1 MFYDVTCFFI
11 GIFARLF
18 FPLRIIGSEN
28 IPEEGGVIIAANHLS
43 YLDIPLLG
51 YSINKTRQR
60 HADFMAKKELFAIP
74 VIGFLFQ
81 KLSSFPIDREKVD
94 RAGLREAVK
103 RLRSGRMVAIY
114 PEGTRSRDG
123 RLHAGKP
130 GVGMIV
136 RMSGKK
142 VVPAA
147 IQGTDKALPPGRWL
161 AKPTPVTIKFGRP
174 LDFCDVGKGGKGG
187 KEGNER
193 ESAEQITKVI
203 MDSIAVLAESL
214 STPSSHPPS
223 QPPLP
228 PR

>member
-1 MFYDVTCFFI
+1 MMFYDITCFFI
-11 GIFARLF
+11 GIFSRLF
-18 FPLRIIGSEN
+18 FPLRIIGSEK
-28 IPEEGGVIIAANHLS
+28 IPKEGGVIIAANHLS

-51 YSINKTRQR
+51 YSINKTTRR
-60 HADFMAKKELFAIP
+60 HADFMAKKELFAVSIL
-74 VIGFLFQ
+74 GFLFR

-103 RLRSGRMVAIY
+103 RLQSGRMVAIY

-161 AKPTPVTIKFGRP
+161 ARPNPVTIKFGRP
-174 LDFCDVGKGGKGG
+174 LDFGDIKSGESGG

-193 ESAEQITKVI
+193 EGAEQITKVI
-203 MDSIAVLAESL
+203 MDNIAELAESL
-214 STPSSHPPS
+214 AIHPPH
-223 QPPLP
+223 PPKS

>member
-1 MFYDVTCFFI
+1 MMFYDITCFFI
-11 GIFARLF
+11 GIFSRLF

-51 YSINKTRQR
+51 YSINKTTRR
-60 HADFMAKKELFAIP
+60 HADFMAKKELFAVSIL
-74 VIGFLFQ
+74 GFLFR

-103 RLRSGRMVAIY
+103 RLQSGRMVAIY

-161 AKPTPVTIKFGRP
+161 ARPNPVTIKFGRP
-174 LDFCDVGKGGKGG
+174 LDFCDIGKGEN
-187 KEGNER
+187 EGNEK

-203 MDSIAVLAESL
+203 MDHIAELAESL
-214 STPSSHPPS
+214 STPPPHPSP
-223 QPPLP
+223 QPP
-228 PR
+228 R

>member
-1 MFYDVTCFFI
+1 MMFYDITCFFI
-11 GIFARLF
+11 GIFAHLF

-51 YSINKTRQR
+51 YSINKTTRR
-60 HADFMAKKELFAIP
+60 HADFMAKKELFAVPIL
-74 VIGFLFQ
+74 GFLFR

-114 PEGTRSRDG
+114 PEGTRSCDG

-161 AKPTPVTIKFGRP
+161 ARPHPVTIKFGRP
-174 LDFCDVGKGGKGG
+174 LDFGDIGSGGSGGNGG

-193 ESAEQITKVI
+193 EGAEQITKVI
-203 MDSIAVLAESL
+203 MDHIAELAESL
-214 STPSSHPPS
+214 AIHSPPPPSS
-223 QPPLP
+223 

>member
-11 GIFARLF
+11 GIFARLL

-51 YSINKTRQR
+51 YSINRTRRR

-103 RLRSGRMVAIY
+103 RLRSGRMIAIY

-130 GVGMIV
+130 GVGMVV

-142 VVPAA
+142 VVPVV

-161 AKPTPVTIKFGRP
+161 ARPNPVTDNFGRP
-174 LDFCDVGKGGKGG
+174 LDFGDIGSGGSG
-187 KEGNER
+187 GNER
-193 ESAEQITKVI
+193 EGAEQITKVI
-203 MDSIAVLAESL
+203 MDHIAGVA
-214 STPSSHPPS
+214 
-223 QPPLP
+223 
-228 PR
+228 

>member
-51 YSINKTRQR
+51 YSINKTRRR

-81 KLSSFPIDREKVD
+81 KLSIFPIDREKVD

-123 RLHAGKP
+123 RLHAGKL

-174 LDFCDVGKGGKGG
+174 LDFCDIGKGGKGGKGG
-187 KEGNER
+187 KEGNEK

-214 STPSSHPPS
+214 STPPSH
-223 QPPLP
+223 PPLP

>member
-51 YSINKTRQR
+51 YSINKTRRR

-123 RLHAGKP
+123 RLHAGKL

-174 LDFCDVGKGGKGG
+174 LDFCDIGKGGKGGKGG
-187 KEGNER
+187 KEGNEK

-203 MDSIAVLAESL
+203 MDTIAELAKSL
-214 STPSSHPPS
+214 ATPPPN
-223 QPPLP
+223 P

>member
-1 MFYDVTCFFI
+1 MMFYDITCLFI

-18 FPLRIIGSEN
+18 FRLRIIGSEN
-28 IPEEGGVIIAANHLS
+28 IPEEGGVIIASNHLS

-51 YSINKTRQR
+51 YSINKTRRR
-60 HADFMAKKELFAIP
+60 HAEFMAKKELFAIP

-103 RLRSGRMVAIY
+103 RLRSERMVAIY

-123 RLHAGKP
+123 RLQAGKP
-130 GVGMIV
+130 GVGVIV

-147 IQGTDKALPPGRWL
+147 IQGTDKALPPGRWIVR
-161 AKPTPVTIKFGRP
+161 PTPVTIKFGRP
-174 LDFCDVGKGGKGG
+174 LDFGDIGKGEN
-187 KEGNER
+187 EGNEK

-203 MDSIAVLAESL
+203 MDHIAELAESL
-214 STPSSHPPS
+214 STPPPHPSP
-223 QPPLP
+223 QPP
-228 PR
+228 R